1 MNINFVR
8 FFGDEWARR
17 LVGLVREYAL
27 MVGVIGAA
35 FAGGY
40 WYRHPAVGRADQFDR
55 CGCQGCMCR
64 CHIRHDELLPD
75 GHDNW
80 DDLYNGL
87 DKRRPDGSRV
97 RGLKWID

>member
-8 FFGDEWARR
+8 FFGDGWARR
-17 LVGLVREYAL
+17 IAGSVREYAL
-27 MVGVIGAA
+27 MAGMIGAA

-40 WYRHPAVGRADQFDR
+40 WYRHPAAGRVDQFDR

-75 GHDNW
+75 GYDTW

-87 DKRRPDGSRV
+87 DKRPDSSRV
-97 RGLKWID
+97 CGLKWLD